1 MKKAERILYPFGL
14 LILYINERR
23 IKNMDPLIE
32 LVLLLIC
39 LVLHFSVVYLL
50 IKEIYDTY
58 ESLKK

>member
-14 LILYINERR
+14 LTLYINERR

>member
-1 MKKAERILYPFGL
+1 
-14 LILYINERR
+14 
-23 IKNMDPLIE
+23 MDPLIE
-32 LVLLLIC
+32 LTLLLIC

>member
-14 LILYINERR
+14 LTLYINERR

-32 LVLLLIC
+32 LTLLLIC
-39 LVLHFSVVYLL
+39 LVLHFFVVYLL